1 MCKRI
6 HTTNSSCSPRGA
18 VTLYDTSGCSFT
30 ASALKEGIS
39 YIIVKFKLF
48 CIFSIFISQR
58 IIFTIYRKVGENSM
72 QICLTPMP
80 PRKENKGTNNNAMST
95 LKLKIEKGQHR
106 CYVSSS
112 N

>member
-48 CIFSIFISQR
+48 CIFSIFISQ
-58 IIFTIYRKVGENSM
+58 
-72 QICLTPMP
+72 
-80 PRKENKGTNNNAMST
+80 ST
-95 LKLKIEKGQHR
+95 MHGVIMFCGLI
-106 CYVSSS
+106 S
-112 N
+112 NLH